1 MTRTLQQAVLD
12 TLEWLMVVSQEEL
25 RQEAAGTRFQVLRLQ
40 HADTPLELL
49 WEEEAFDGSVHYD
62 ALLRL
67 PEGGTVSLSFC
78 PERALPWPL
87 RGVHRWSEAHLARVN
102 QRVLKVDQ
110 AIACLDFHWNEARL
124 VERLINVCLIQEAL
138 EQEPIELSDAELQ
151 QAMDA
156 FRRARRLYTAGETRD
171 WLERHGST
179 HEKLERLV
187 ANEAVVARLRERVTA
202 GQVEATFE
210 ARRAVFDTAHT
221 ARLDFPDEASARQV
235 AEEIHGG
242 AAEFYVA
249 AERRFMEDGGRTA
262 APPRPLFAVLQ
273 RGQTPPELAEALF
286 AAAPGEVVGPVR
298 TQEGYA
304 LLRVLSVTP
313 TSLDEPTRRAIQELL
328 FAEWLAERRRAA
340 TIEWCWGNAQQTSQ
354 AGS

>member
-1 MTRTLQQAVLD
+1 MTSSVQQAVLD
-12 TLEWLMVVSQEEL
+12 TLEWLMSVSREGIRPEEAQSRRRSL
-25 RQEAAGTRFQVLRLQ
+25 RQQ

-49 WEEEAFDGSVHYD
+49 WEEEAFDESVHYD

-110 AIACLDFHWNEARL
+110 AIACLDFIWDEARL
-124 VERLINVCLIQEAL
+124 IERLINACLIQEAL

-156 FRRARRLYTAGETRD
+156 FRRVRRLYTAAETHD

-187 ANEAVVARLRERVTA
+187 ASEALVARLRERVTA
-202 GQVEATFE
+202 GRVEPYFE
-210 ARRAVFDTAHT
+210 ARRAEFDTARI
-221 ARLDFPDEASARQV
+221 ARLDLPDEESARQV
-235 AEEIHGG
+235 AEEVRRGEV
-242 AAEFYVA
+242 EFYEA
-249 AERRFMEDGGRTA
+249 AERRFLEEAGRPA
-262 APPRPLFAVLQ
+262 VPPRPLFAVLQ
-273 RGQTPPELAEALF
+273 RGQAPPALADALF
-286 AAAPGEVVGPVR
+286 AAAPGDHVGPVR
-298 TQEGYA
+298 TEGSYA
-304 LLRVLSVTP
+304 LVRLLSLTP
-313 TSLDEPTRRAIQELL
+313 ARLDEPTRRAIQEFL

-340 TIEWCWGNAQQTSQ
+340 TIEWCWGNAQLTARADS
-354 AGS
+354 